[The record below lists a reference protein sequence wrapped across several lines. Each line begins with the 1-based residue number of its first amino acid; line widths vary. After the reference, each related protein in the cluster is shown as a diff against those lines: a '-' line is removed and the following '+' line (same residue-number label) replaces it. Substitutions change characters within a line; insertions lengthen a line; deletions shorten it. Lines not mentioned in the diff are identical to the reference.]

1 VGQRNDNFPGSR
13 SRRNN
18 PDSFSRER
26 EFAGA
31 TVARIEQNRRPA
43 ARCFEVGGHLEMAS
57 DPKIAVLDVA
67 GDARQIRAADL
78 YATLSDYWALTK
90 PEITFLILITT
101 FAGFYLA
108 PSVASGGFRAFLI
121 VHTLLGTLL
130 VASGAGTLNQFLERS
145 FDAQMRRTARRP
157 LASGRLKASHVLWF
171 GISLS
176 LAGTVC
182 LALAVNFLASL
193 LAVITL
199 LSYLFLYTPLKR
211 KTPLCTLIGAFPG
224 AVPPLIGWAAASG
237 RLDPEAWVLYAIVF
251 LWQFPHFMAIAWMY
265 REDYARAG
273 YLVLPL
279 DERRDRL
286 VKWQSSVALLALIP
300 FSMIPVITGESGL
313 VHTAGAFIAGSIFF
327 YFSERFAFRR
337 SNVAARQ
344 ALAASIVYLPAV
356 FILMMLAK
364 K

>member
-1 VGQRNDNFPGSR
+1 
-13 SRRNN
+13 
-18 PDSFSRER
+18 
-26 EFAGA
+26 
-31 TVARIEQNRRPA
+31 
-43 ARCFEVGGHLEMAS
+43 
-57 DPKIAVLDVA
+57 
-67 GDARQIRAADL
+67 
-78 YATLSDYWALTK
+78 
-90 PEITFLILITT
+90 
-101 FAGFYLA
+101 
-108 PSVASGGFRAFLI
+108 
-121 VHTLLGTLL
+121 
-130 VASGAGTLNQFLERS
+130 
-145 FDAQMRRTARRP
+145 
-157 LASGRLKASHVLWF
+157 
-171 GISLS
+171 LS

-356 FILMMLAK
+356 FILMMLTK